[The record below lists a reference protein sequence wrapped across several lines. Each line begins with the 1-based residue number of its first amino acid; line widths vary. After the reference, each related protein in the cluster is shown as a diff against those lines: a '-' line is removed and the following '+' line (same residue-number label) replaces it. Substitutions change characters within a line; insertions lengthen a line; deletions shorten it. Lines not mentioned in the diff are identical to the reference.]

1 MQRRL
6 GKFLSTHLSMYN
18 YQNHFLRFVHL
29 NSLSLKC
36 THIDGLYFL
45 DFLSTCSLIMFWF
58 IIMQALIHFECI
70 QSPPRQTDY
79 LESLVD
85 KFIVPNSDS
94 SNTASAAEREE
105 LSCIFL
111 EVIDFEVQIFFRS
124 TPGLYTIAQK
134 QISRSRVFNIM

>member
-1 MQRRL
+1 
-6 GKFLSTHLSMYN
+6 
-18 YQNHFLRFVHL
+18 
-29 NSLSLKC
+29 
-36 THIDGLYFL
+36 
-45 DFLSTCSLIMFWF
+45 
-58 IIMQALIHFECI
+58 MQALIHFESI

-111 EVIDFEVQIFFRS
+111 EVIDLEV
-124 TPGLYTIAQK
+124 
-134 QISRSRVFNIM
+134 